1 MCISAEL
8 ISDHYRFLS
17 EKKKYSKS
25 KITLKKMQTTD
36 TFTKCAVIQASI
48 DTDPQ
53 RLACLLG
60 KPHTTGPMYLPTRFT
75 SQPSFSGQV
84 LTTNSI
90 SLIDKGLLKL

>member
-1 MCISAEL
+1 
-8 ISDHYRFLS
+8 
-17 EKKKYSKS
+17 
-25 KITLKKMQTTD
+25 MQTTD

-75 SQPSFSGQV
+75 SQPSFSEQV

-90 SLIDKGLLKL
+90 HIITNRTLE